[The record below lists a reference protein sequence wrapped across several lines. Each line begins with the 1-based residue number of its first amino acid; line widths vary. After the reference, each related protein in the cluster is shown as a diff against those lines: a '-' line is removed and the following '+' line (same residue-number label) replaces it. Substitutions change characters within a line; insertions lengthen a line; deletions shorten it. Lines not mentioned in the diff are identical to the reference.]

1 MIKDWRWRDFSG
13 LPDRPNIIKKVLVRG
28 KQDFPEGV
36 AAKTLCSQ
44 RRGTGF
50 NPWSGNKIPYAATK
64 DLACRN

>member
-1 MIKDWRWRDFSG
+1 VIKDWRWRDFSG

-50 NPWSGNKIPYAATK
+50 NPWSGN
-64 DLACRN
+64 